1 MSRES
6 HATQLGTQLN
16 SIWKVTMNNYAAVAL
31 PLNRLR
37 PSAFFLPF
45 KGSKKG
51 EGKQEGNVNE
61 TGAEGRHKGGIYCED
76 NQNREAAWISRIRP
90 NK

>member
-1 MSRES
+1 
-6 HATQLGTQLN
+6 
-16 SIWKVTMNNYAAVAL
+16 MNNDAAVAL

-61 TGAEGRHKGGIYCED
+61 TGAEGRYKGGIYPL
-76 NQNREAAWISRIRP
+76 Q
-90 NK
+90 

>member
-1 MSRES
+1 
-6 HATQLGTQLN
+6 
-16 SIWKVTMNNYAAVAL
+16 MNNYAAVAL

-61 TGAEGRHKGGIYCED
+61 TEAEVRHKGGFIA
-76 NQNREAAWISRIRP
+76 RTIKTGKRIG
-90 NK
+90 